1 MCGDESY
8 DTYPMQSQNLNQ
20 ILTTFTLII
29 KDVINSSLSKNL
41 NYYCTQGFKNK
52 NKHKLVVWKVCLFL
66 TQK

>member
-1 MCGDESY
+1 VCGDESY

-29 KDVINSSLSKNL
+29 KDVINSSSCKNL
-41 NYYCTQGFKNK
+41 NYYCTQGFNKINK
-52 NKHKLVVWKVCLFL
+52 NFVVWKVCLFL